1 MADDYQVLEELG
13 SGSFG
18 TVYKA
23 IEKSTGEIVAI
34 KHIDLEGSDDDI
46 KEIQQEIAVLSACAS
61 PFVTQYKTSFVRG
74 VKLWIVME
82 FLGGGS
88 CLDLMKPGP
97 FSESQIAV
105 ICRELLLGLDYLHL
119 SGKIHRDIKAANVLL
134 AESGKVKIADFGVA
148 AQLTNISSQRITFV
162 GTPYWMAPEV
172 IQEMGYDCKADIWS
186 LGITAIEMARGEP
199 PHADTHPMKVL
210 FHIPKAP
217 APRLEGPFSRDFKDF
232 VSQCLVKDP
241 DRRPSA
247 KDLLKHRFIQRA
259 GRIEVLR
266 DLITRRR
273 KYDSSATKAS
283 QPKYYEETLREY
295 NNGAQDEDEW
305 VFDTVKPVQLKR
317 PRKSS
322 KLEFPTELM
331 EKMDVNA
338 GPLGKP
344 TATYNT
350 SRRRSSTRQS
360 SASTM
365 FRIATD
371 STQTP
376 RSEPRDPLSLDMNF
390 GNGTSTVRPF
400 RRVSA
405 AMENQKIADVEVPAP
420 PPKPAV
426 IASFSS
432 ADTLLEDSQSE
443 NEPPLPQ
450 GTVARLTK
458 ESMLGRRAF
467 VKAVNTSFEETQA
480 QTSGQAKRD
489 AFARAAAAWTALDRV
504 DPEGEFLLLRNII
517 EKVQAD
523 PKLAAALGVL
533 PSSTPQTPA
542 TDVMTPIT
550 SPAPSSK
557 ATDPFS
563 NITNNATP
571 SRAAKERSPRSPV
584 SPATPQKPSK
594 PAKPVHVPINV
605 PRQQLPRPVTASK
618 IPQQTKPSNAQRRR
632 SALSNSSGS
641 NGSNR
646 SSRSANS
653 NDSAS
658 AADLNAAAAAAANR
672 RGSTATTDSNG
683 SGSGGKRRVNSI
695 DEKKLP
701 GYVKPGMEYTGLLA
715 DVLYGRWMEGLVSR
729 WPKP

>member
-186 LGITAIEMARGEP
+186 LGITAIEMAKGEP

-232 VSQCLVKDP
+232 ISQCLVKDP
-241 DRRPSA
+241 DRRASA

-259 GRIEVLR
+259 GRVDVLR
-266 DLITRRR
+266 DLVERRR
-273 KYDSSATKAS
+273 KYDANATKAS

-295 NNGAQDEDEW
+295 NNGAQDDDEW
-305 VFDTVKPVQLKR
+305 VFDTIKPIQPKR

-350 SRRRSSTRQS
+350 SRRSSTRQS

-365 FRIATD
+365 FKIATD

-376 RSEPRDPLSLDMNF
+376 TRDPLSLDMNF

-405 AMENQKIADVEVPAP
+405 AMEKQKSADVEVPTPA
-420 PPKPAV
+420 KSAV
-426 IASFSS
+426 ISSFSS
-432 ADTLLEDSQSE
+432 ADTLLAESQSE

-467 VKAVNTSFEETQA
+467 VKAVSTSFEETQA
-480 QTSGQAKRD
+480 QTSELPKRE
-489 AFARAAAAWTALDRV
+489 ALARAAAAWTALDRV

-523 PKLAAALGVL
+523 PKLASALGVL
-533 PSSTPQTPA
+533 PQNMPQSPA
-542 TDVMTPIT
+542 PTEIMTPIT
-550 SPAPSSK
+550 PAPSSK
-557 ATDPFS
+557 VPDPFS

-584 SPATPQKPSK
+584 SPATPAKQSK

-618 IPQQTKPSNAQRRR
+618 IPQQTKPTDAQRRR

-641 NGSNR
+641 GSGSNGSSR

-653 NDSAS
+653 SNST
-658 AADLNAAAAAAANR
+658 DLNAAAAAAANR
-672 RGSTATTDSNG
+672 RGSTATTDSSG
-683 SGSGGKRRVNSI
+683 SSSGGKRRGNSI